1 MFFIEFRRWDMNDKA
16 RYTYL
21 CRKEQL
27 YKSRMLKNI
36 LICMIKTKYNLE
48 NQNVGREQYI
58 MIQSIY
64 ETHLHVRNL
73 EKAIDFYQ
81 NKLGLTVAKNY

>member
-1 MFFIEFRRWDMNDKA
+1 
-16 RYTYL
+16 
-21 CRKEQL
+21 
-27 YKSRMLKNI
+27 
-36 LICMIKTKYNLE
+36 
-48 NQNVGREQYI
+48 

-81 NKLGLTVAKNY
+81 NKLGLTLAKTIEKAGCFLLGRRK

>member
-1 MFFIEFRRWDMNDKA
+1 
-16 RYTYL
+16 
-21 CRKEQL
+21 
-27 YKSRMLKNI
+27 
-36 LICMIKTKYNLE
+36 
-48 NQNVGREQYI
+48 

-81 NKLGLTVAKNY
+81 NKLGLILAKKLSKKAGCFLMGRRK

>member
-1 MFFIEFRRWDMNDKA
+1 MYLLECKCFFIEFRRWDMNDKA

-48 NQNVGREQYI
+48 NQNVGEGA
-58 MIQSIY
+58 IY
-64 ETHLHVRNL
+64 NDTKH
-73 EKAIDFYQ
+73 I
-81 NKLGLTVAKNY
+81 

>member
-1 MFFIEFRRWDMNDKA
+1 MNDKA

-48 NQNVGREQYI
+48 IQNVGEGA
-58 MIQSIY
+58 IY
-64 ETHLHVRNL
+64 NDTKH
-73 EKAIDFYQ
+73 I
-81 NKLGLTVAKNY
+81 